1 MDTAA
6 KLSPASVALHWLVG
20 LGMIALT
27 AVGLY
32 MSNAEVWVLYPIHKS
47 VGVLM
52 FVLILARVVWRVKNG
67 WPAQLAG
74 GSPLEHRMAKLVHW
88 LLITATLLMPISGMM
103 NSGAGGHGIAVFGL
117 QIVPS
122 QHSADKPNEAL
133 PYNESVAEFG
143 EAMHEWIGYL
153 LILALL
159 LHVAGALK
167 HHLVY
172 KDGVLRRMLGQR
184 IAAK

>member
-1 MDTAA
+1 MDQAS
-6 KLSPASVALHWLVG
+6 KLSPLTVALHWLVG

-32 MSNAEVWVLYPIHKS
+32 MSRAEVWALYPIHKS
-47 VGVLM
+47 IGVLV
-52 FVLILARVVWRVKNG
+52 FVLIVARVIWRIRNG
-67 WPAQLAG
+67 WPTQLAG
-74 GSPLEHRMAKLVHW
+74 GSRLEHALAKIVHW
-88 LLITATLLMPISGMM
+88 LLITATLMMPISGMM

-122 QHSADKPNEAL
+122 QHSADKPDQAL
-133 PYNESVAEFG
+133 PYNESVAELG
-143 EAMHEWIGYL
+143 EAVHEWLGYL
-153 LILALL
+153 LILALI

-172 KDGVLRRMLGQR
+172 KDGVLLRMLGRR
-184 IAAK
+184 IKP

>member
-6 KLSPASVALHWLVG
+6 KLSPVSVALHWLVG
-20 LGMIALT
+20 LGLIALT

-32 MSNAEVWVLYPIHKS
+32 MSRAEVWALYPIHKS
-47 VGVLM
+47 VGVLV
-52 FVLILARVVWRVKNG
+52 FVLILARVLWRIKNG
-67 WPAQLAG
+67 WPEPLAG
-74 GSPLEHRMAKLVHW
+74 GSRLEHRMAKIVHW
-88 LLITATLLMPISGMM
+88 LLITVTLAMPISGMM

-133 PYNESVAEFG
+133 PYNESVAEVG
-143 EAMHEWIGYL
+143 ATLHEWIAYL
-153 LILALL
+153 LILALI

-167 HHLVY
+167 HHLIY

-184 IAAK
+184 IDP